1 MIRESSP
8 ADRHED
14 LGQRRSPTTSSTR
27 QERTTLLLVFESARN
42 ARVSSVQSSLILS
55 SNVAGGDIHDHC
67 DPRRARNRFRI
78 LETWFH
84 HP

>member
-1 MIRESSP
+1 
-8 ADRHED
+8 
-14 LGQRRSPTTSSTR
+14 
-27 QERTTLLLVFESARN
+27 LLVFESARN

-67 DPRRARNRFRI
+67 DPHRARNRFRI